1 MEKFQPEGDCFVGNE
16 ATPSSRQNS
25 HPRVGIFPS
34 VPTISRVRYFFL
46 HTYRFHFTYC
56 VIYDGTNLLYLS
68 NTQIFEDK
76 QGERTVPRY
85 YQSAP
90 QGAPMYLCFGANVG
104 DVNDVMP
111 ENVVTSGDKLKF
123 QVRFLNK

>member
-1 MEKFQPEGDCFVGNE
+1 MEQ
-16 ATPSSRQNS
+16 
-25 HPRVGIFPS
+25 IFYICS
-34 VPTISRVRYFFL
+34 IRKY
-46 HTYRFHFTYC
+46 
-56 VIYDGTNLLYLS
+56 
-68 NTQIFEDK
+68 FEDK

-85 YQSAP
+85 YQSP
-90 QGAPMYLCFGANVG
+90 LQGAPMYLCFGANVG